1 MTPQERLRFGTIAIL
16 VVGFAAAIVIYL
28 TAQPPAANPL
38 GYEPEDTKKYVR
50 DMEMYGGKSNLLAGE
65 LREWFDS
72 LWHGKR
78 LAFTVAVLS
87 VIVAGAYAFFAVPLP
102 PEPEPRGA
110 GERGRPGSS

>member
-16 VVGFAAAIVIYL
+16 AVGFAAAIVIYV
-28 TAQPPAANPL
+28 TAPPPAANPL

-65 LREWFDS
+65 FREWFDS

-87 VIVAGAYAFFAVPLP
+87 VIAAGAYAFFAVPLP
-102 PEPEPRGA
+102 PEVKDGEVR
-110 GERGRPGSS
+110 ERGRPGSS

>member
-16 VVGFAAAIVIYL
+16 VVGFAAAIVLYA
-28 TAQPPAANPL
+28 TAPPPAANPL

-65 LREWFDS
+65 LREWFGS

-78 LAFTVAVLS
+78 LAFTVAVLT
-87 VIVAGAYAFFAVPLP
+87 VIAAGAYAFFAVPLP
-102 PEPEPRGA
+102 PEAEPRAIRQGNRA
-110 GERGRPGSS
+110 RDS